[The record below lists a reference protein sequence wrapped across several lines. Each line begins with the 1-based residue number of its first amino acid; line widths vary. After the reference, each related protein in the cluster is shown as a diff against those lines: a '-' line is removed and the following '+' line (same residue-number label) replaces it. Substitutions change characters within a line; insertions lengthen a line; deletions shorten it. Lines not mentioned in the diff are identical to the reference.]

1 MIPTAFAVAS
11 DAGTLVHEGVP
22 FLIKIGE
29 LSQQCNLG
37 IMTYTTAAGEEPPLH
52 THPSEHEIFVVLAG
66 QAEFACATPHLT
78 VASGGLV
85 FLPATV
91 PHTYRIPAGT
101 SVHFLVITVPAQPE
115 HTQGWGGFIGELER
129 TSTHTGDR

>member
-1 MIPTAFAVAS
+1 MPTAFAVAS
-11 DAGTLVHEGVP
+11 DAGTLVHDGVP

-29 LSQQCNLG
+29 LSQQCNLAM
-37 IMTYTTAAGEEPPLH
+37 MTYTTAAGEEPPLH

-66 QAEFACATPHLT
+66 QAEFVCAAQRLT

-91 PHTYRIPAGT
+91 PHTYIIPHDT
-101 SVHFLVITVPAQPE
+101 STQFLVITVPAQPA
-115 HTQGWGGFIGELER
+115 HTQGWGGFIAELEQ
-129 TSTHTGDR
+129 THA